1 MTSREGHVKITARFK
16 AVGHQSSV
24 GIKLESWYQA
34 GIVVSSW
41 NRGTRKRATVV
52 K

>member
-1 MTSREGHVKITARFK
+1 MTSREGHVKIPARFK

-34 GIVVSSW
+34 GIVEP
-41 NRGTRKRATVV
+41 ATVV